1 MEEELLFMDDM
12 TEVRELYHPSRWNDK
27 MTSHSVQFQGRSSLG
42 GPGPGLSPFSDAGF
56 LPDWNCGSPND
67 QLFSQSPT
75 VEVLQESIWLESTDD
90 FSPGLQWF
98 SGTSPKQRHASSDDD
113 LLKVVSPEDVIVAS
127 HERDGQASGGDGL
140 RLADAELVATDSES
154 LLENLISQPL
164 SIEDETNEVTGLSFP
179 NESELRCF
187 AAGVDKNGTVD
198 VDSGGRSSSAVHTSQ
213 QLLTINAEQCQN
225 EVGILQEVPDC
236 CVTPVEFVDL
246 DCQSLQDPES
256 VFDILRELVRGSTGF
271 VGMKYSLISEPV
283 LSPVSSEEVD
293 TILSLDGMD
302 SSEEVPVEVVPAIAD
317 RFSTLSEKQL
327 RQTFSLSDSLSVQ
340 SSNGATIFD
349 EYLQQPLSTKSEASS
364 SCRSTL
370 ISRPYIKETRR
381 EKKKEQNKN
390 AAVRYR
396 QKKRQ
401 EKGVVLTEVDKLELK
416 NAELKSKLD
425 DLNREIGYLRELLD
439 EINRQ

>member
-1 MEEELLFMDDM
+1 
-12 TEVRELYHPSRWNDK
+12 
-27 MTSHSVQFQGRSSLG
+27 
-42 GPGPGLSPFSDAGF
+42 
-56 LPDWNCGSPND
+56 
-67 QLFSQSPT
+67 
-75 VEVLQESIWLESTDD
+75 
-90 FSPGLQWF
+90 
-98 SGTSPKQRHASSDDD
+98 
-113 LLKVVSPEDVIVAS
+113 
-127 HERDGQASGGDGL
+127 
-140 RLADAELVATDSES
+140 
-154 LLENLISQPL
+154 
-164 SIEDETNEVTGLSFP
+164 
-179 NESELRCF
+179 
-187 AAGVDKNGTVD
+187 
-198 VDSGGRSSSAVHTSQ
+198 
-213 QLLTINAEQCQN
+213 
-225 EVGILQEVPDC
+225 
-236 CVTPVEFVDL
+236 
-246 DCQSLQDPES
+246 
-256 VFDILRELVRGSTGF
+256 
-271 VGMKYSLISEPV
+271 MKYSLISEPV